1 MRAGVSPE
9 PPGRK
14 RLAGERQRPGYAS
27 RASRQ
32 HAEVAL
38 PRHRLRA
45 ERPQERTIPLRVDR
59 HAARLGESG
68 RQVGDRYSRGAGAVV
83 EHRVPAERGAY
94 GNSEGA
100 TRSEEHTS
108 ELQRTPLSRSARLG
122 ESGRQVGDR
131 YSRGAGA
138 VVEHRVPAE
147 RGAYGN
153 SEGATDQI
161 ITFPYLDA
169 VRPPHLMQVK

>member
-14 RLAGERQRPGYAS
+14 RLAGQRQRPGYAS

-68 RQVGDRYSRGAGAVV
+68 RQVGDRTTLDLLNAENDAASAELALLQA
-83 EHRVPAERGAY
+83 RVAFLMDRLRLSV
-94 GNSEGA
+94 GNG
-100 TRSEEHTS
+100 
-108 ELQRTPLSRSARLG
+108 
-122 ESGRQVGDR
+122 
-131 YSRGAGA
+131 
-138 VVEHRVPAE
+138 
-147 RGAYGN
+147 
-153 SEGATDQI
+153 
-161 ITFPYLDA
+161 
-169 VRPPHLMQVK
+169 